1 MWGGCQWNVKD
12 RYQQY
17 TNENNIYLLENVE
30 ELSMWRRYDRFWN
43 HYYDNHWDQAPEFKD
58 NLYWGVLTLCR
69 GWDNFTNDTTTLN
82 TDPTFNAHCC
92 TFYQAFL

>member
-1 MWGGCQWNVKD
+1 MNIDILFRNSSSGNTNYMWGGCQFNVKD

-17 TNENNIYLLENVE
+17 SNENNIYVLENVE
-30 ELSMWRRYDRFWN
+30 ELSMWRKYDRFWS

-69 GWDNFTNDTTTLN
+69 VWENFTDDN
-82 TDPTFNAHCC
+82 HS
-92 TFYQAFL
+92 

>member
-30 ELSMWRRYDRFWN
+30 ELSMWRHYDRFWN

-69 GWDNFTNDTTTLN
+69 GWEKFTDDNLSN
-82 TDPTFNAHCC
+82 TAEM
-92 TFYQAFL
+92 

>member
-1 MWGGCQWNVKD
+1 MNIDILFRNSTSGNTNYMWGGCQWNVKD

-30 ELSMWRRYDRFWN
+30 QLSMWRKYDRFWN

-58 NLYWGVLTLCR
+58 NLYWGVLILCR
-69 GWDNFTNDTTTLN
+69 GWENFTD
-82 TDPTFNAHCC
+82 DSHSQ
-92 TFYQAFL
+92 Y